1 MLGISETSFEIQS
14 ERASETFVADWIGES
29 TYVCAPSVSL
39 VRGALVEQILPSGAR
54 QSFVVKEAVP
64 DPIMGWLRFKVDDND
79 IGQIPSTK
87 NLQLE
92 WERIAGQLSDRL
104 RSDFVT
110 AISEAINRVERRA
123 SIDIDALAD
132 SLVTKLSK
140 KDRGL
145 LKRQIEPVLQ
155 NLGAGA
161 IYDVLKMIVSLLT

>member
-1 MLGISETSFEIQS
+1 
-14 ERASETFVADWIGES
+14 
-29 TYVCAPSVSL
+29 
-39 VRGALVEQILPSGAR
+39 
-54 QSFVVKEAVP
+54 
-64 DPIMGWLRFKVDDND
+64 MGWLRFKVDDND